1 MEPEQ
6 LPVVAQPAHVLGNQ
20 QLGQPLRAAAGMTKG
35 DQEAEECGL
44 LSPKPGHPDVHIS
57 CPLFLLVLLSA
68 KLHLVSPSIPP
79 SPLGFWQLVFQP

>member
-20 QLGQPLRAAAGMTKG
+20 QLGQPVIASAGLTKG
-35 DQEAEECGL
+35 DQGAGVRGL
-44 LSPKPGHPDVHIS
+44 LPPKPGHPDAHIS

-68 KLHLVSPSIPP
+68 KARLVSPSIPP
-79 SPLGFWQLVFQP
+79 SPPGFWQLVFQP